1 MDRDERKLTKPL
13 EVIGRYKYALLVA
26 LLGAGLLLWP
36 GHAAPAS
43 PEQGASPPAGA
54 MTLRDTEEAMEAI
67 LERISGVGRADV
79 MLTLHSGGE
88 LVLAQD
94 TYPQYRGAL
103 VVCDGGGVDAVR
115 LQVIEA
121 VSALTGLGADRIAV
135 VKWQG
140 ADSGQK

>member
-1 MDRDERKLTKPL
+1 MT
-13 EVIGRYKYALLVA
+13 VG
-26 LLGAGLLLWP
+26 GAG
-36 GHAAPAS
+36 G
-43 PEQGASPPAGA
+43 EDVVVTQ
-54 MTLRDTEEAMEAI
+54 
-67 LERISGVGRADV
+67 ER
-79 MLTLHSGGE
+79 
-88 LVLAQD
+88 
-94 TYPQYRGAL
+94 YPQYRGAL